1 MSQAS
6 VIAKNRFLEAS
17 TPADLKTVPL
27 REARLKVGADIT
39 SSLTSTCSNFNGNY
53 GNIKNSNDDNGN
65 NGDDND
71 DGKDVDADTDTD
83 TNNDHAG
90 AVVEECDVNEREECF
105 GMTALHW
112 AKLYGAHGLEALLRS
127 HGAVDVEDNAGRM
140 PANMSY
146 SAFIANSKK
155 WAAAAGRHDCEIPE
169 IKMPIGPAAFDK
181 DAVHHA
187 LSEVSRLMHEGEPVM
202 VRNVIPWLE
211 AVESEEVQM
220 LGGGPTAARR
230 FRTASDFVQH
240 HGDLAVR
247 VATVPYAEKFNVD
260 YADTT
265 LADFYQRDIL
275 ARLDQLKEARHPE
288 ASEPY
293 VFKHAP
299 EQCAEG
305 FGMIARYLHHALDL
319 NSKCSL
325 ICDPEVGNWG
335 LSSMH
340 FYIGNTNSGAPS
352 HVHSDA
358 ANLAVSGSKEWWI
371 VPPNQ
376 ALFSR
381 NAVPAQ
387 SDGGVAPMK
396 CTQRAGDLMYVPF
409 DWGHSAINLEPEV
422 FGYTME
428 LINRRDTFMTVL
440 GKTCAGTAPV
450 VHGADS

>member
-1 MSQAS
+1 MFDWESSTTPAPVSEAS
-6 VIAKNRFLEAS
+6 VLAKDTFLKAD
-17 TPADLKTVPL
+17 TPADMETVRL
-27 REARLKVGADIT
+27 IDARHKVGAEIT
-39 SSLTSTCSNFNGNY
+39 SSLLSMCKNFNR
-53 GNIKNSNDDNGN
+53 
-65 NGDDND
+65 NGDTSS
-71 DGKDVDADTDTD
+71 GGGGSAAET
-83 TNNDHAG
+83 
-90 AVVEECDVNEREECF
+90 VVEEECDVNEREQCF

-112 AKLYGAHGLEALLRS
+112 AKLYDAVELESLLRA
-127 HGAVDVEDNAGRM
+127 HGAVDVEDNAGRK

-169 IKMPIGPAAFDK
+169 IQMPVGPAAFDK
-181 DAVHHA
+181 AAVNHA
-187 LSEVSRLMHEGEPVM
+187 LSEVSRLMHEGEPIM

-211 AVESEEVQM
+211 AVESEEAQV
-220 LGGGPTAARR
+220 LGGGPTASRR
-230 FRTASDFVQH
+230 YNSASDFVQD
-240 HGDLAVR
+240 HGSLNVR
-247 VATVPYAEKFNVD
+247 VATVPYAEKFDVEYD
-260 YADTT
+260 DTT
-265 LADFYQRDIL
+265 LAEFYQQGIL
-275 ARLDQLKEARHPE
+275 DRLTTLNTVWDKK

-299 EQCAEG
+299 QPCAEG
-305 FGMIARYLHHALDL
+305 FGMISRFLHRALDL

-358 ANLAVSGSKEWWI
+358 ANLAVAGSKEWWI

-387 SDGGVAPMK
+387 SDGGIEPMK

-440 GKTCAGTAPV
+440 GKTCRGTPPV
-450 VHGADS
+450 VH